1 MSRMSH
7 PSTTEHVYGR
17 SPEEH
22 ARLTLQARILR
33 PYTERFFRAAGL
45 VPGMHVLDIGSGIG
59 DVAMLA
65 AEIVGPNG
73 RVVGID
79 KDPSFLE
86 HARRRAVENGCA
98 PWVTFEQAEVDAFTT
113 SDRFDALVGRY
124 ILLYLPDPAAT
135 LARLLQSV
143 KPGGIVVCHEVDLTD
158 PHPSYPPCPLWDQ
171 GYKLVSEAFTC
182 AGAPVTFG
190 RKFGSAFLRAGLP
203 FPTIVSEG
211 TVGGGPASHMY
222 PWLAATVKSL
232 APRLAE
238 LRLSLPPGLEPLETL
253 AARLEEEAIRRGS
266 QVMASIQF
274 GAWARKPV

>member
-1 MSRMSH
+1 MR
-7 PSTTEHVYGR
+7 
-17 SPEEH
+17 
-22 ARLTLQARILR
+22 
-33 PYTERFFRAAGL
+33 
-45 VPGMHVLDIGSGIG
+45 VLDIGSGIG

-79 KDPSFLE
+79 KDPSFLDI
-86 HARRRAVENGCA
+86 ARRRAADNGCA
-98 PWVTFEQAEVDAFTT
+98 PWVTFEQAEVDAFAT

-124 ILLYLPDPAAT
+124 ILLYLPDPVAT
-135 LARLLQSV
+135 LTRLLQSV
-143 KPGGIVVCHEVDLTD
+143 KSGGIVVCHEVDLTD
-158 PHPSYPPCPLWDQ
+158 SHPSYPPCPLWDR
-171 GYKLVSEAFTC
+171 GYKLVSQAFTS

-190 RKFGSAFLRAGLP
+190 RKLGNAFLGAGLP

-211 TVGGGPASHMY
+211 TVGGGPGSHMY

-238 LRLSLPPGLEPLETL
+238 LRLSLPRELEPLETL
-253 AARLEEEAIRRGS
+253 AARLEQEAIRLGS

-274 GAWARKPV
+274 GAWARKPL